1 MNIEKDWT
9 TTFQD
14 LKIGETFL
22 DIDTR
27 DDCEDFDKSYQI
39 CLKRDFAIAHC
50 IWCTEG
56 TRGAFY
62 MTADRKVLNLTGASE
77 EIIEAYK
84 VREYARGLKGEK
96 INDAL

>member
-1 MNIEKDWT
+1 MRHKFKDWI
-9 TTFQD
+9 TTFEL
-14 LKIGETFL
+14 LKAGDTFL

-27 DDCEDFDKSYQI
+27 DDCQDFDKVYQI
-39 CLKRDFAIAHC
+39 WLKRDFAIAHC

-84 VREYARGLKGEK
+84 VREYVRELEEQA
-96 INDAL
+96 